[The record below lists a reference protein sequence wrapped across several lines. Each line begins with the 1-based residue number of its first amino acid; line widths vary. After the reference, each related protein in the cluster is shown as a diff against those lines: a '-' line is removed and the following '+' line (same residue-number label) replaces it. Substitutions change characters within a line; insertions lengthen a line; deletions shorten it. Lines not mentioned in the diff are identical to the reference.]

1 MRIVAGKYRGRRLLG
16 PADESIRPTADR
28 ARQAL
33 FDILAHADLTPDGTS
48 PLIGATV
55 LDACC
60 GTGAMGIEAL
70 SRGAARAIFLD
81 HDGKA
86 LDIARA
92 NLAAIGA
99 KAEIVRADARHPP
112 RAPAAATLV
121 FLDPPY
127 GEGAAA
133 PMLGALAAQGWI
145 APGAIVAVET
155 GPRDDFAAPQGFV
168 ERDRRRY
175 GKAHFALLRYTPV

>member
-1 MRIVAGKYRGRRLLG
+1 MRVVAGKFRGRRLAG
-16 PADESIRPTADR
+16 PADEHIRPTADR

-48 PLIGATV
+48 ALIGATV

-86 LDIARA
+86 LDLVRA
-92 NLAAIGA
+92 NLATVGA
-99 KAEIVRADARHPP
+99 AGDIVRSDARHPP

-133 PMLGALAAQGWI
+133 PMLAALAAQGWI
-145 APGAIVAVET
+145 APGGVVAVET
-155 GPRDDFAAPQGFV
+155 GPRDDFAPPPGFTALDS
-168 ERDRRRY
+168 RKY
-175 GKAHFALLRYTPV
+175 GKARFALLRYAG